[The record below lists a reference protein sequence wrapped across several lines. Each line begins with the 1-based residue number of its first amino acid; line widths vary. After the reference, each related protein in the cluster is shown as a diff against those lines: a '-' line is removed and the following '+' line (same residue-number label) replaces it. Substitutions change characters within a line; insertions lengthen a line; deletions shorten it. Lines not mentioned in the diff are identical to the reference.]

1 LHNQFRQA
9 VASGDALVATALAHE
24 LGRLNLADALALTLV
39 YVDDKRERFDR
50 AAVRWHGRLCTE
62 VRGLSA
68 SEATLA
74 LVALQ
79 GLAGPQART
88 AGDALAA
95 LLEAAGQ
102 ADAARLLDQWLEKR
116 RA

>member
-1 LHNQFRQA
+1 M
-9 VASGDALVATALAHE
+9 ASGDALVATALAHE
-24 LGRLNLADALALTLV
+24 LGRLSLADALALTLV

-50 AAVRWHGRLCTE
+50 ATVRWHGRLCTE
-62 VRGLSA
+62 VKGLTA

-79 GLAGPQART
+79 GLAGPRART
-88 AGDALAA
+88 AGDTLAG
-95 LLEAAGQ
+95 LLERSGQ
-102 ADAARLLDQWLEKR
+102 AEAARLLDSWLETR